1 MCNVIY
7 FRKIGELLLKYLVR
21 DDDNRDMNPLKLLF
35 IIFTNKIFNKF
46 MGVTNCLL

>member
-35 IIFTNKIFNKF
+35 IFTNKIFN
-46 MGVTNCLL
+46 MAVTNCLL